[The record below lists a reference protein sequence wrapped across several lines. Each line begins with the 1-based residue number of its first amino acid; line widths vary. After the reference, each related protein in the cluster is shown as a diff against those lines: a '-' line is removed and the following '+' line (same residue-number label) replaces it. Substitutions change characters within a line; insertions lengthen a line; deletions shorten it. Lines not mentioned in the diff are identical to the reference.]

1 MKQTITAPDLQ
12 NIRVH
17 DPLFG
22 RYGEMIAQKL
32 LPYQW
37 EVLNDRLPEVEKSY
51 CIENFRIAAGEI
63 SGERKGVVFCDTDAY
78 KWLEA
83 VAYCLASGKGKQ
95 FEKIADELIDL
106 ISRAQEP
113 DGYLDTYYTV
123 LHPDKKWTNLA
134 EGHELYCAGHFIE
147 AAVAYYSATGKEE
160 ILQVACRLADL
171 IDTVFGPGENQHKG
185 CPGHQ
190 EIELALMKL
199 SRVTGQ
205 RKYAELARYFLSV
218 RGRKPNYLTQELER
232 TGKDR
237 IFPEF
242 ADYDDAYA
250 QAHLPP
256 VQQTTAEGHAVR
268 AMYMYS
274 AMADVAREFGDSD
287 MKAACRTL
295 WDNVTQKRMYL
306 TGGIGSSGH
315 LERFTTD
322 YDLPND
328 RMYCESCA
336 SVGLMMFG
344 QRMAALTGD
353 GKYYDIVERALCNT
367 VLAGISAEGDRYFY
381 VNPLEVWPNNC
392 LPGTSMAHV
401 KPVRQSW
408 FGVACCPSNI
418 ARTLASVGQY
428 IFAQDE
434 KSIYINQFLSAS
446 METEIRGTRV
456 NVDLQSSLMQ
466 DGSIRLT
473 IETNRHQPFT
483 LRIRI
488 PEYWKEP
495 VFILEGKAIAPVV
508 ENGYAVVAVSHA
520 GKQTLEARG
529 KVMPRWVAANS
540 KVRADAGRVALMY
553 GPYVYCLEE
562 TDNGS
567 ELCNLYVSPDVS
579 IRVEA
584 PKPELP
590 GALPTLTFMG
600 KRLDSGTGEAL
611 YGEPAFTFTQQ
622 KLTAVPYGLWCNRE
636 PGEMVVWLKAAL
648 Y

>member
-1 MKQTITAPDLQ
+1 MRQNIVTPALQ
-12 NIRVH
+12 NIQIH

-22 RYGEMIAQKL
+22 RYADMIAQKL

-37 EVLNDRLPEVEKSY
+37 DVLNDRLPEVERSY
-51 CIENFRIAAGEI
+51 CVENFRIAAGDAQ
-63 SGERKGVVFCDTDAY
+63 GERKGVVFCDTDAY

-83 VAYCLASGKGKQ
+83 VAFCLASGRGKQ
-95 FEKIADELIDL
+95 FEETADALIDL
-106 ISRAQEP
+106 IGRAQES
-113 DGYLDTYYTV
+113 DGYLNTYYTV

-134 EGHELYCAGHFIE
+134 EGHELYCAGHLIE
-147 AAVAYYSATGKEE
+147 AAVAYYNATGKEP
-160 ILQVACRLADL
+160 ILRIACKLADL
-171 IDTVFGPGENQHKG
+171 ICTVFGTEDGKHKG

-205 RKYAELARYFLSV
+205 EKYTELARYFLTA
-218 RGRKPNYLTQELER
+218 RGGSPNYLLEELAV

-242 ADYDDAYA
+242 ADYDDKYA
-250 QAHLPP
+250 QTHLPP
-256 VQQTTAEGHAVR
+256 VLQTTAEGHAVR

-274 AMADVAREFGDSD
+274 AMADVAREYNDPD

-295 WDNVTQKRMYL
+295 WDNVTRKRMYI

-353 GKYYDIVERALCNT
+353 AKYYDTVERALCNT

-381 VNPLEVWPNNC
+381 VNPLEVWPDNC
-392 LPGTSMAHV
+392 LPSTSMAHV

-434 KSIYINQFLSAS
+434 KSIYINQLISAS
-446 METEIRGTRV
+446 LCTRIRDAGV
-456 NVDLQSSLMQ
+456 KLDLQSGMMQNGSL
-466 DGSIRLT
+466 RLT
-473 IETNRHQPFT
+473 IETEKNQPFT
-483 LRIRI
+483 IRIRV
-488 PEYWKEP
+488 PEYWENP
-495 VFILEGKAIAPVV
+495 VFVLEGKTIAPVV

-520 GKQTLEARG
+520 GIQTLTVIG
-529 KVMPRWVAANS
+529 KVAPRWVAANPR
-540 KVRADAGRVALMY
+540 VRADAGRIALMY

-562 TDNGS
+562 TDNGP
-567 ELCNLYVSPDVS
+567 ELCNLYVSPDAK
-579 IRVEA
+579 IQVEA
-584 PKPELP
+584 PKAELP
-590 GALPTLTFMG
+590 GALPTLTFTG
-600 KRLDSGTGEAL
+600 KRLDSGTGSEL
-611 YGEPAFTFTQQ
+611 YGEPRFSFTEQ
-622 KLTAVPYGLWCNRE
+622 KLTAVPYGLWCNRA
-636 PGEMVVWLKAAL
+636 PGEMLVWLKVAL
-648 Y
+648 

>member
-1 MKQTITAPDLQ
+1 MRQNIVTPALQ
-12 NIRVH
+12 NIEIH

-22 RYGEMIAQKL
+22 RYADMIAQKL

-37 EVLNDRLPEVEKSY
+37 AVLNDRLPDVEKSY
-51 CIENFRIAAGEI
+51 CVENFRIAAGEAQ
-63 SGERKGVVFCDTDAY
+63 GQRKGVVFCDTDAY

-83 VAYCLASGKGKQ
+83 VAFCLASGRGKQ
-95 FEKIADELIDL
+95 FEETADALIDL
-106 ISRAQEP
+106 IGRAQEP
-113 DGYLDTYYTV
+113 DGYLNTYYTV

-134 EGHELYCAGHFIE
+134 EGHELYCAGHLIE
-147 AAVAYYSATGKEE
+147 AAAAYYNATGKEP
-160 ILQVACRLADL
+160 ILRIACKLADL
-171 IDTVFGPGENQHKG
+171 ICTVFGSENGKHKG

-205 RKYAELARYFLSV
+205 KKYAELARYFLNA
-218 RGRKPNYLTQELER
+218 RGGSPNYLLEELAA

-242 ADYDDAYA
+242 ADYDDKYA
-250 QAHLPP
+250 QSHLPP
-256 VQQTTAEGHAVR
+256 VLQTTAEGHAVR

-274 AMADVAREFGDSD
+274 AMADVAREYNDPD
-287 MKAACRTL
+287 MKSACRTL
-295 WDNVTQKRMYL
+295 WDNVTRKRMYI

-353 GKYYDIVERALCNT
+353 AKYYDTVERALCNT

-381 VNPLEVWPNNC
+381 VNPLEVWPDNC

-434 KSIYINQFLSAS
+434 KSIYINQLISAS
-446 METEIRGTRV
+446 LCTRIRDAGV
-456 NVDLQSSLMQ
+456 KLDLQSDLMQ
-466 DGSIRLT
+466 DGSVRLT
-473 IETNRHQPFT
+473 IETEKPQPFT
-483 LRIRI
+483 IRIRV
-488 PEYWKEP
+488 PEYWENP
-495 VFILEGKAIAPVV
+495 VFVLEGKTIAPVI

-520 GKQTLEARG
+520 GMQTLTVTG
-529 KVMPRWVAANS
+529 KVAPRWIAANPQ
-540 KVRADAGRVALMY
+540 VRADAGRIALMY

-562 TDNGS
+562 TDNGV
-567 ELCNLYVSPDVS
+567 ELCNLYVSPDAK
-579 IRVEA
+579 IQVEA
-584 PKPELP
+584 PKTELP
-590 GALPTLTFMG
+590 GALPTLTFTG
-600 KRLDSGTGEAL
+600 KRLDSGTGSEL
-611 YGEPAFTFTQQ
+611 YGQPRFSFTEQ
-622 KLTAVPYGLWCNRE
+622 KLTAVPYGLWCNRA
-636 PGEMVVWLKAAL
+636 PGEMLVWLKADL
-648 Y
+648 

>member
-1 MKQTITAPDLQ
+1 MRQNIVTPALQ
-12 NIRVH
+12 NIQIH

-22 RYGEMIAQKL
+22 RYADMIAQKL

-37 EVLNDRLPEVEKSY
+37 DVLNDRLPEVEKSY
-51 CIENFRIAAGEI
+51 CVENFRIAAGEAQ
-63 SGERKGVVFCDTDAY
+63 GQRKGVVFCDTDAY

-83 VAYCLASGKGKQ
+83 VAFCLASGRGRE
-95 FEKIADELIDL
+95 FEETADALIDL
-106 ISRAQEP
+106 IGRAQEP
-113 DGYLDTYYTV
+113 DGYLNTYYTV

-134 EGHELYCAGHFIE
+134 EGHELYCAGHLIE
-147 AAVAYYSATGKEE
+147 AAAAYYNATGKDP
-160 ILQVACRLADL
+160 ILRIACKLADL
-171 IDTVFGPGENQHKG
+171 ICTVFGSGDGKHKG

-205 RKYAELARYFLSV
+205 KKYAELARYFLNA
-218 RGRKPNYLTQELER
+218 RGGTPNYLLEELAA

-242 ADYDDAYA
+242 ADYDDKYA
-250 QAHLPP
+250 QTHLSP
-256 VQQTTAEGHAVR
+256 VLQTTAEGHAVR

-274 AMADVAREFGDSD
+274 AMADVAREYNDPD
-287 MKAACRTL
+287 MKSACRTL
-295 WDNVTQKRMYL
+295 WDNVTRKRMYI

-353 GKYYDIVERALCNT
+353 AKYYDTVERALCNT

-381 VNPLEVWPNNC
+381 VNPLEVWPDNC
-392 LPGTSMAHV
+392 LPSTSMAHV

-434 KSIYINQFLSAS
+434 KSIYINQLISAS
-446 METEIRGTRV
+446 LHTRIRDAGV
-456 NVDLQSSLMQ
+456 KLDFQSTLMQ
-466 DGSIRLT
+466 DGSVRLN
-473 IETNRHQPFT
+473 IETEKPQPFT
-483 LRIRI
+483 IRIRV
-488 PEYWKEP
+488 PEYWENP
-495 VFILEGKAIAPVV
+495 VFVLEGKTIAPVI
-508 ENGYAVVAVSHA
+508 ENGYAVVAVSH
-520 GKQTLEARG
+520 GGVQTLTVTG
-529 KVMPRWVAANS
+529 KVSPRWVAANPR
-540 KVRADAGRVALMY
+540 VRADAGRIALMY

-562 TDNGS
+562 TDNGA
-567 ELCNLYVSPDVS
+567 ELCNLYVSPAAE
-579 IRVEA
+579 IQVEA
-584 PKPELP
+584 PKAELP
-590 GALPTLTFMG
+590 GALPTLTFTG
-600 KRLDSGTGEAL
+600 KRLDSGTGSEL
-611 YGEPAFTFTQQ
+611 YGEPRFSFTEQ
-622 KLTAVPYGLWCNRE
+622 KLTAVPYGLWCNRA
-636 PGEMVVWLKAAL
+636 PGEMLVWLKADL
-648 Y
+648 